1 MNNHSKEK
9 TNSNNF
15 YNPSEIEKRIQKKWK
30 DQNIYK
36 TNEISKKDKFYALS
50 MFPYPSGNLHM
61 GHVRNYVI
69 TDLIARYQS
78 LKGKSVLHPMGWDA
92 FGLPAENAAIERNIN
107 PKEWTS
113 QNISQMKK
121 QLEQLGLSVDWDK
134 ELATCDESYYKW
146 TQYIFL
152 ELFKSGLVYQKE
164 SEVNWDPIDN
174 TVLANEQVDSEGKS
188 WRSGAVVEKKL
199 LKQWFLKI
207 TDYADELLGD
217 LNLLKNWPERVK
229 TMQENWIGKS
239 YGAEI
244 DFLVKDTENL
254 KIKVFTTRPDTLFGV
269 TYLAISSEHNI
280 LNDLKNEFLK
290 ENLLNFKENLKN
302 IDTNKNDKFGFDTGL
317 KAINP
322 ISNEEIPIWVAN
334 YVLEGYGTGSVM
346 GVPGHDQRDY
356 DFAILN
362 KIKIKQVITKE
373 KLLIEEE
380 LICAFEDE
388 GYLINSNELNGL
400 QSNQAKSEIIKIGNN
415 RGWAKEK
422 IQYRLRDWLISRQRY
437 WGCPIPIVHCNKC
450 GSVPINK
457 DALPIKLP
465 SDLNLNPKNLN
476 SIKHNKSW
484 LNVNCPHCGNPS
496 KRETDTMD
504 TFMCSSWYFLRY
516 TSSTNEQIPFDKEKV
531 NKWLPVDQ
539 YVGGVEHAILHL
551 LYARFLTKALRDNGL
566 FDINEP
572 FKKLL
577 TQGMVQAAAYKN
589 LKTGKYVSP
598 LKISDVNN
606 PLDPDDGSR
615 LEVLFEKMSKSKYNG
630 IDPNTVIN
638 KYGADTAR
646 MFILFKAPPEKDLEW
661 GDSDVEGQYRFLS
674 RIWKLYNDYLSEVE
688 NNKKYNTK
696 PEIEKNFM
704 RTMNIAIK
712 EVSYDIEKNQF
723 NTAISELMKFYNAI
737 VSDMAHLNRDLV
749 KESLIVFLKLLSPF
763 APHITEEI
771 WSLLGF
777 KKSIHKEIWPI
788 VDKKLLTKED
798 YELVIQI
805 NGKVRD
811 RIIIPTSYSEEQ
823 IKEISLKSKT
833 IQKWIKDNPIKKFI
847 VVKGKIINF
856 VI

>member
-9 TNSNNF
+9 SNSNNF

-207 TDYADELLGD
+207 TDYADELLVD
-217 LNLLKNWPERVK
+217 LNLLENWPERVK

-254 KIKVFTTRPDTLFGV
+254 KVKVFTTRPDTLFGV

-280 LNDLKNEFLK
+280 LNDLKNEILE
-290 ENLLNFKENLKN
+290 ENLFNFKDNLKN
-302 IDTNKNDKFGFDTGL
+302 IDLNKNDKLGFDTGL

-322 ISNEEIPIWVAN
+322 INNEEIPIWVAN

-388 GYLINSNELNGL
+388 G
-400 QSNQAKSEIIKIGNN
+400 
-415 RGWAKEK
+415 
-422 IQYRLRDWLISRQRY
+422 
-437 WGCPIPIVHCNKC
+437 
-450 GSVPINK
+450 
-457 DALPIKLP
+457 
-465 SDLNLNPKNLN
+465 
-476 SIKHNKSW
+476 
-484 LNVNCPHCGNPS
+484 
-496 KRETDTMD
+496 
-504 TFMCSSWYFLRY
+504 
-516 TSSTNEQIPFDKEKV
+516 
-531 NKWLPVDQ
+531 
-539 YVGGVEHAILHL
+539 
-551 LYARFLTKALRDNGL
+551 
-566 FDINEP
+566 
-572 FKKLL
+572 
-577 TQGMVQAAAYKN
+577 
-589 LKTGKYVSP
+589 
-598 LKISDVNN
+598 
-606 PLDPDDGSR
+606 
-615 LEVLFEKMSKSKYNG
+615 
-630 IDPNTVIN
+630 
-638 KYGADTAR
+638 
-646 MFILFKAPPEKDLEW
+646 
-661 GDSDVEGQYRFLS
+661 
-674 RIWKLYNDYLSEVE
+674 
-688 NNKKYNTK
+688 
-696 PEIEKNFM
+696 
-704 RTMNIAIK
+704 
-712 EVSYDIEKNQF
+712 
-723 NTAISELMKFYNAI
+723 
-737 VSDMAHLNRDLV
+737 
-749 KESLIVFLKLLSPF
+749 
-763 APHITEEI
+763 
-771 WSLLGF
+771 
-777 KKSIHKEIWPI
+777 
-788 VDKKLLTKED
+788 
-798 YELVIQI
+798 
-805 NGKVRD
+805 
-811 RIIIPTSYSEEQ
+811 
-823 IKEISLKSKT
+823 
-833 IQKWIKDNPIKKFI
+833 
-847 VVKGKIINF
+847 
-856 VI
+856 